1 MKQPIRY
8 TRTYHMGSATV
19 TLGDSTL
26 LMGILNVTPDSFS
39 DGGQYTAID
48 RAVEHALQM
57 MQDGADLIDIGGES
71 TRPGHEPV
79 SAEQELERVLP
90 IIEALHR
97 EAPHIPLSIDT
108 YKAEV
113 ARQALQAGA
122 HIIND
127 VWGGQADPLMLQVAA
142 SAQCPIILMHNR
154 DNMDYTN
161 FIADVRHD
169 LQYCIDQALQ
179 AGVQAEHIILDPG
192 IGFAK
197 TADHN
202 LQLMMELNQL
212 SSLGYPL
219 LLGTSRKKFI
229 RTVLDLPAHDVVEG
243 TTATT
248 AFGIAQGCQIIRVH
262 DIKQNKRMATMC
274 DAMVQSTRNHENEQF
289 DI

>member
-8 TRTYHMGSATV
+8 KRTYDLGSTNL
-19 TLGDSTL
+19 TLGDTTL
-26 LMGILNVTPDSFS
+26 IMGILNVTPDSFS
-39 DGGQYTAID
+39 DGGQYTLVE

-71 TRPGHEPV
+71 TRPGHDPV
-79 SAEQELERVLP
+79 STEQELERVLP

-97 EAPHIPLSIDT
+97 QAPHIPLSIDT

-113 ARQALQAGA
+113 AKQALQAGA

-127 VWGGQADPLMLQVAA
+127 VWGGQADPLMVQVAA
-142 SAQCPIILMHNR
+142 TAQCPIILMHNR
-154 DNMDYTN
+154 DHMDYTDLVS
-161 FIADVRHD
+161 DVRHD
-169 LQYCIDQALQ
+169 LQACIDHALQ

-197 TADHN
+197 TAQHN
-202 LQLMMELNQL
+202 LQLMSQLDQL

-229 RTVLDLPAHDVVEG
+229 RTVLDLPANDVVEG

-262 DIKQNKRMATMC
+262 DIKQNKRMAMMC
-274 DAMVQSTRNHENEQF
+274 DAILQSTIHQ
-289 DI
+289 

>member
-8 TRTYHMGSATV
+8 TRTYDLGSTSL

-26 LMGILNVTPDSFS
+26 MMGILNVTPDSFS
-39 DGGQYTAID
+39 DGGQYTLID
-48 RAVEHALQM
+48 LAVEHALQM

-71 TRPGHEPV
+71 TRPGHDPV

-142 SAQCPIILMHNR
+142 QAQCPIILMHNR
-154 DNMDYTN
+154 DNMDYTD
-161 FIADVRHD
+161 FVSDVRSD
-169 LQYCIDQALQ
+169 LQTCIDQALQ
-179 AGVQAEHIILDPG
+179 AGVQAQHIILDPG

-197 TADHN
+197 TGQHN
-202 LQLMMELNQL
+202 LQLMMELDQL

-229 RTVLDLPAHDVVEG
+229 RTVLDLPANDVVEG
-243 TTATT
+243 TMATT

-262 DIKQNKRMATMC
+262 DIQQNKRIATMC
-274 DAMVQSTRNHENEQF
+274 DAMLQSTRN
-289 DI
+289 

>member
-1 MKQPIRY
+1 MNQPIQY
-8 TRTYHMGSATV
+8 QRTYDFGSTTL
-19 TLGDSTL
+19 TLGESTL
-26 LMGILNVTPDSFS
+26 IMGILNVTPDSFS
-39 DGGQYTAID
+39 DGGQYTLID
-48 RAVEHALQM
+48 QAVEHALQM

-71 TRPGHEPV
+71 TRPGHDPV
-79 SAEQELERVLP
+79 SAEQELERIIP

-142 SAQCPIILMHNR
+142 SAKCPIILMHNR
-154 DNMDYTN
+154 HHMDYTDLVT
-161 FIADVRHD
+161 DVQSD
-169 LQYCIDQALQ
+169 LQFCIDQALQ
-179 AGVQAEHIILDPG
+179 AGVQAEYIILDPG

-197 TADHN
+197 TGQHN
-202 LQLMMELNQL
+202 LQLMTQLDQL

-219 LLGTSRKKFI
+219 LLGTSRKTFI
-229 RTVLDLPAHDVVEG
+229 RNVLDLPAHDVVEG

-262 DIKQNKRMATMC
+262 DVKQNKRIAIMC
-274 DAMVQSTRNHENEQF
+274 DAMLQSNRH
-289 DI
+289 

>member
-1 MKQPIRY
+1 MKQPMRY
-8 TRTYHMGSATV
+8 TRTYDLGSTNL
-19 TLGDSTL
+19 TLGDTTL
-26 LMGILNVTPDSFS
+26 IMGILNVTPDSFS
-39 DGGQYTAID
+39 DGGQYTLVE

-71 TRPGHEPV
+71 TRPGHDPV
-79 SAEQELERVLP
+79 STEQELERVIP

-97 EAPHIPLSIDT
+97 QAPHIPLSIDT

-113 ARQALQAGA
+113 AKQALQAGA
-122 HIIND
+122 HMIND
-127 VWGGQADPLMLQVAA
+127 VWGGQADPLMVQVAA
-142 SAQCPIILMHNR
+142 TAQCPIILMHNR
-154 DNMDYTN
+154 DNMDYTDLVS
-161 FIADVRHD
+161 DVRHD
-169 LQYCIDQALQ
+169 LQACIDQALQ

-197 TADHN
+197 TAQHN
-202 LQLMMELNQL
+202 LQLMSQLDQL

-229 RTVLDLPAHDVVEG
+229 RTVLDLPANDVVEG

-262 DIKQNKRMATMC
+262 DIKQNKRMAMMC
-274 DAMVQSTRNHENEQF
+274 DAMLESTIDQ
-289 DI
+289 

>member
-1 MKQPIRY
+1 MKQPMRY
-8 TRTYHMGSATV
+8 TRTYDLGSTKL
-19 TLGDSTL
+19 TLGDTTL
-26 LMGILNVTPDSFS
+26 IMGILNVTPDSFS
-39 DGGQYTAID
+39 DGGQYTLVE

-71 TRPGHEPV
+71 TRPGHDPV
-79 SAEQELERVLP
+79 STEQELERVIP

-97 EAPHIPLSIDT
+97 QAPHIPLSIDT

-113 ARQALQAGA
+113 AKQALQAGA

-127 VWGGQADPLMLQVAA
+127 VWGGQADPLMVQVAA
-142 SAQCPIILMHNR
+142 TAQCPIILMHNR
-154 DNMDYTN
+154 DDMDYTDLVS
-161 FIADVRHD
+161 DVLHD
-169 LQYCIDQALQ
+169 LQACIDHALQ

-197 TADHN
+197 TAQHN
-202 LQLMMELNQL
+202 LQLMSQLDQL

-229 RTVLDLPAHDVVEG
+229 RTVLDLPANDVVEG

-262 DIKQNKRMATMC
+262 DIKQNKRMAMMC
-274 DAMVQSTRNHENEQF
+274 DAMLESTIDQ
-289 DI
+289 

>member
-1 MKQPIRY
+1 MKQPMRY
-8 TRTYHMGSATV
+8 TRTYDLGSTNL
-19 TLGDSTL
+19 TLGDTTL
-26 LMGILNVTPDSFS
+26 IMGILNVTPDSFS
-39 DGGQYTAID
+39 DGGQYTLVE

-71 TRPGHEPV
+71 TRPGHDPV
-79 SAEQELERVLP
+79 STEQELERVIP

-97 EAPHIPLSIDT
+97 QAPHIPLSIDT

-113 ARQALQAGA
+113 AKQALQAGA

-127 VWGGQADPLMLQVAA
+127 VWGGQADPLMVQVAA
-142 SAQCPIILMHNR
+142 TAQCPIILMHNR
-154 DNMDYTN
+154 DNMDYTDLVS
-161 FIADVRHD
+161 DVRHD
-169 LQYCIDQALQ
+169 LQACIDQALQ

-197 TADHN
+197 TAQHN
-202 LQLMMELNQL
+202 LQLMSQLDQL

-229 RTVLDLPAHDVVEG
+229 RTVLDLPANDVVEG

-262 DIKQNKRMATMC
+262 DIKQNKRMAMMC
-274 DAMVQSTRNHENEQF
+274 DAMLESTIHQ
-289 DI
+289 

>member
-1 MKQPIRY
+1 MKQPMRY
-8 TRTYHMGSATV
+8 TRTYDLGSTNL
-19 TLGDSTL
+19 TLGDTTL
-26 LMGILNVTPDSFS
+26 IMGILNVTPDSFS
-39 DGGQYTAID
+39 DGGQYTLGE

-71 TRPGHEPV
+71 TRPGHDPV
-79 SAEQELERVLP
+79 STEQELERVIP

-97 EAPHIPLSIDT
+97 QAPHIPLSIDT

-113 ARQALQAGA
+113 AKQALQAGA

-127 VWGGQADPLMLQVAA
+127 VWGGQADPLMVQVAA
-142 SAQCPIILMHNR
+142 TAQCPIILMHNR
-154 DNMDYTN
+154 DNMDYTDLVS
-161 FIADVRHD
+161 DVRHD
-169 LQYCIDQALQ
+169 LQACIDQALQ

-197 TADHN
+197 TAQHN
-202 LQLMMELNQL
+202 LQLMSQLDQL

-229 RTVLDLPAHDVVEG
+229 RTVLDLPANDVVEG

-262 DIKQNKRMATMC
+262 DIKQNKRMAMMC
-274 DAMVQSTRNHENEQF
+274 DAMLESTIDQ
-289 DI
+289 

>member
-1 MKQPIRY
+1 MKQPMRY
-8 TRTYHMGSATV
+8 TRTYDLGSTNL
-19 TLGDSTL
+19 TLGDTTL
-26 LMGILNVTPDSFS
+26 IMGILNVTPDSFS
-39 DGGQYTAID
+39 DGGQYTLVE

-71 TRPGHEPV
+71 TRPGHDPV
-79 SAEQELERVLP
+79 STEQELERVIP

-97 EAPHIPLSIDT
+97 QAPHIPLSIDT

-113 ARQALQAGA
+113 AKQALQAGA

-127 VWGGQADPLMLQVAA
+127 VWGGQADPLMAQVAA
-142 SAQCPIILMHNR
+142 TAQCPIILMHNR
-154 DNMDYTN
+154 DNMDYTDLVS
-161 FIADVRHD
+161 DVRHD
-169 LQYCIDQALQ
+169 LQICIDQALQ

-197 TADHN
+197 TAQHN
-202 LQLMMELNQL
+202 LQLMSQLDQL

-229 RTVLDLPAHDVVEG
+229 RTVLDLPANDVVEG

-262 DIKQNKRMATMC
+262 DIKQNKRMAMMC
-274 DAMVQSTRNHENEQF
+274 DAMLESTIHQ
-289 DI
+289 

>member
-1 MKQPIRY
+1 MKQPMRY
-8 TRTYHMGSATV
+8 TRTYDLGSTNL
-19 TLGDSTL
+19 TLGDTTL
-26 LMGILNVTPDSFS
+26 IMGILNVTPDSFS
-39 DGGQYTAID
+39 DGGQYTLVE

-71 TRPGHEPV
+71 TRPGHDPV
-79 SAEQELERVLP
+79 STEQELERVIP

-97 EAPHIPLSIDT
+97 QAPHIPLSIDT

-113 ARQALQAGA
+113 AKQALQAGA

-127 VWGGQADPLMLQVAA
+127 VWGGQADPLMVQVAA
-142 SAQCPIILMHNR
+142 TAQCPIILMHNR
-154 DNMDYTN
+154 DNMDYTDLVS
-161 FIADVRHD
+161 DVRHD
-169 LQYCIDQALQ
+169 LQACIDQALK
-179 AGVQAEHIILDPG
+179 AGVQAEYIILDPG

-197 TADHN
+197 TAQHN
-202 LQLMMELNQL
+202 LQLMAQLDQL

-229 RTVLDLPAHDVVEG
+229 RTVLDLPANDVVEG

-262 DIKQNKRMATMC
+262 DIKQNKRMAMMC
-274 DAMVQSTRNHENEQF
+274 DAMLESTIDQ
-289 DI
+289 

>member
-1 MKQPIRY
+1 MKQPMRY
-8 TRTYHMGSATV
+8 TRTYDLGSTNL
-19 TLGDSTL
+19 TLGDTTL
-26 LMGILNVTPDSFS
+26 IMGILNVTPDSFS
-39 DGGQYTAID
+39 DGGQYTLVE

-71 TRPGHEPV
+71 TRPGHDPV
-79 SAEQELERVLP
+79 STEQELERVIP

-97 EAPHIPLSIDT
+97 QAPHIPLSIDT

-113 ARQALQAGA
+113 AKQALQAGA

-127 VWGGQADPLMLQVAA
+127 VWGGQADPLMVQVAA
-142 SAQCPIILMHNR
+142 TAQCPIILMHNR
-154 DNMDYTN
+154 DNMDYTDLVS
-161 FIADVRHD
+161 DVRHD
-169 LQYCIDQALQ
+169 LQACIDQALQ

-197 TADHN
+197 TAQHN
-202 LQLMMELNQL
+202 LQLMSQLDQL

-229 RTVLDLPAHDVVEG
+229 RTVLDLPANDVVEG

-262 DIKQNKRMATMC
+262 DIKQNKRMAMMC
-274 DAMVQSTRNHENEQF
+274 DAMLESTINQ
-289 DI
+289 